1 MRYRPEIDGLR
12 AIAIIPVILFH
23 AGFKIFSGGFVGVDI
38 FFVISGYLI
47 TTIIVAELGQGRFSI
62 INFYERRARRILPVL
77 FFVML
82 SCLPFAWLW
91 LLPQEM
97 KIFSQSL
104 IAVSTFASNV
114 LFWRTS
120 GYFDAAAELN
130 PLLHT
135 WSLAVE
141 EQFYLFFPLLLIFA
155 WRLSKRWIL
164 LTLIIFACVSL
175 IGAQWGAINK
185 PTANFYLLPTR
196 CWELF
201 VGAFVASYFS
211 NSYKP
216 RIRNIVSDQVGSIIG
231 FVLIVYSVFFF
242 DSQTPFPSLY
252 TLAPTIGAA
261 LIILF
266 ATQQTLVGKLL
277 SNKLFVGVGLISYSA
292 YLWHQPLFAFAKH
305 RSLDE
310 SNKLLMC
317 TLVIT
322 SVVLAYFSWKYIET
336 PFRNK
341 KDFSQKQIFAYGL
354 IGSVFFVAIGITGS
368 FTDGYA
374 NRFLS
379 IAPLLSTRS
388 DDLQR
393 VDECFLLNANANA
406 FDLNKCSKKTSGK
419 RFNILLLGD
428 SHAASL
434 YPGLKKYLDGNDVNV
449 EMMTAAYCVPLVEH
463 FPKNKSQT
471 ATSRCELI
479 NQKFIGLLSS
489 QKFDLVVISSFM
501 LEWGFRG
508 DPKWSY
514 PGYYV
519 DFVNKVKLI
528 NSEVDVLIVGQF
540 PVWTDNLPNILL
552 KESIANNYESV
563 FNIPNYSS
571 FGIDNRIFF
580 VNDVLKNDF
589 TAVGIKYISVVD
601 KLCNKPA
608 CMRFVPAK
616 NSRKLI
622 TFDYGHLGMEASSYI
637 SDNIVGPEILKSLKT
652 D

>member
-1 MRYRPEIDGLR
+1 LRYRPEIDGLR

-47 TTIIVAELGQGRFSI
+47 TTIIIAELSEGRFSI

-91 LLPQEM
+91 LLPQDM

-104 IAVSTFASNV
+104 IAVSTFASNI

-141 EQFYLFFPLLLIFA
+141 EQFYLFFPLLLILA

-164 LTLIIFACVSL
+164 LTLVIFAFVSL
-175 IGAQWGAINK
+175 IGAEWGAINK

-196 CWELF
+196 CWELLI
-201 VGAFVASYFS
+201 GALLASYFS

-216 RIRNIVSDQVGSIIG
+216 RISNIISDQVGGIVGFALII
-231 FVLIVYSVFFF
+231 YSVFFF
-242 DSQTPFPSLY
+242 DSQTPFPSVY

-354 IGSVFFVAIGITGS
+354 IGSVFFVAIGISGS

-388 DDLQR
+388 DHLQR
-393 VDECFLLNANANA
+393 VDECFLLNANANT

-528 NSEVDVLIVGQF
+528 NSKVDVLIVGQF

-552 KESIANNYESV
+552 KESIANHYESA

-571 FGIDNRIFF
+571 FGIDNRIFL

-589 TAVGIKYISVVD
+589 TSVGIKYISIVD

-616 NSRKLI
+616 NYRKLI

-637 SDNIVGPEILKSLKT
+637 SDNIVGPEILKSLNT